1 MMWKTKG
8 MNQDLSVSAFNPE
21 FAFENKNLRLA
32 TNDGNTTLSWVNEKG
47 TGMVGVRPSIDGPIS
62 YDYTLPGTPIGIA
75 VFNDKFVVFTHDTGT
90 DYIIRFTGDSSSLIA
105 TILYSGNLNFDTE
118 HPLET
123 LVSYENDMVQK
134 VYWTDGVNQPRVI
147 NVSESMDDKIG
158 DYTDTS
164 FDFVPTLELNETIKV
179 KKILGG
185 GGSFAPGV
193 IQYAFTYYNKYG
205 QESNIF
211 YTTPLMYVSYK
222 DRGASPED
230 TSVDNTFKIFISNF
244 DNKFDFLRVYS
255 IQRTSINGVPIVRR
269 VQDLDLKAYNPVTGE
284 AVTSVDSSTLPVC
297 RTKGKVIDPY
307 YTYSTKL
314 DAEAKVG
321 GEANSNWYGL
331 YKSEY
336 PDLIISTSEG
346 YVTWGETPTGAS
358 DIVMWFGAETNN
370 GTPIRCTTVD
380 SWATSSDLINFRKS
394 EDGFGI
400 LTYTDNGYSGDTIDP
415 TELLYKGG
423 TGIVAGTMEQKDG
436 TLFLGNIDINAIVP
450 PLSSTIFSKDHERK
464 TLLEWVKDSMTKWET
479 PDHEHDSII
488 SSTKNITV
496 PQTMSG
502 NYTYGNQLSSIDS
515 EGYVASCRGF
525 KHGDFYRLGVQFQHK
540 TGSWSEPV
548 FIKDVEQLKSPSF
561 SNSDLI
567 LPTYKGRLSETA
579 AEALKAEGY
588 VKVRGVVC
596 FPEIQDRV
604 TLCQGVGNPTLYTA
618 QKRSLDKNLYAQSSW
633 FFRPSG
639 PALYNSNNGTSK
651 VAAVHSSQLPTTN
664 TSTIESND
672 SLHLVEIQGEFKTA
686 NEIDN
691 LFTIDWNTCTFH
703 SPDLEFDPTF
713 SILYYDG
720 VTCNRLGTVEVSKTL
735 ADIDIQMETPTISK
749 NATGFDHKSFVTNDA
764 KGIVSGLFYED
775 YIAKDIDANTIRQWA
790 VDTDKF
796 AARWL
801 VYPWQMSGSLNNDI
815 TRPTGVG
822 IQSSL
827 FKKKIISH
835 LRYFS
840 SVTSA
845 TENLPVDF
853 INYFAGN
860 TTDLLVTDSGMYAGN
875 IDTMLSPKR
884 ADGMYF
890 IQGETVGFLDSSP
903 WYKTYANLTDSS
915 NPGIYTGST
924 PAIVAGKTAGNHYID
939 LVLKKNAVRMKYKST
954 PHIVLKFSNSTNIDP
969 YNGNAS
975 TLNLL
980 PVLELQRHGDNNV
993 SNYRKTMF
1001 GGTSDDALRENVWLP
1016 CGEPVSLYDIKNQY
1030 VGDTSNFPCVTFE
1043 YSYGDTY
1050 YQRWDCLKTY
1060 AYTPEDEN
1068 QIVEIGSFMLE
1079 TRVNIDGRY
1088 DRNRGQVNNTM
1099 MSPLNFNLMNL
1110 VYSQRDNF
1118 FNYRIQD
1125 VDYYKSKSYPNQ
1137 ITWSLAKE
1145 SGAEIDAWTNI
1156 NLGSVLELDGD
1167 KGSISKLIRFNDQLL
1182 AFQDSGISQI
1192 LYNENM
1198 QIASTTGVPI
1208 EIANSQKVEGKRY
1221 LSDSIG
1227 CANKWSI
1234 ASTPSGI
1241 YFMDSNNK
1249 GIYHLSDGVKNLS
1262 LEQGF
1267 NTWSKK
1273 NIQAGKIWNPDDFGS
1288 FVSYYD
1294 RQNHDVLFIDENY
1307 CLAFSEKFGIFTS
1320 FYSYKKA
1327 PYFINYKDTGLW
1339 LSKSREKNADSNY
1352 HIYQHNGGEYCEFFG
1367 KPEEYYMELIGNP
1380 EPLVDKIFTNLE
1392 FRACV
1397 DGEGVEVESTPYTP
1411 YIPFDSLYAENE
1423 YQKGELKLQYK
1434 HGLGRMQHYHR
1445 ETSEGEVVDSSS
1457 PLNRKFRIWRCDIPR
1472 NNKGG
1477 KPLDRMRN
1485 TWLKVKLTKTLDTGH
1500 RVEIHDMVMTY
1511 YV

>member
-62 YDYTLPGTPIGIA
+62 YDYTLPGTPIGTA

-105 TILYSGNLNFDTE
+105 TVLYSGNLNFDTE

-123 LVSYENDMVQK
+123 LVSYENDIVQK

-269 VQDLDLKAYNPVTGE
+269 VQDLDLK
-284 AVTSVDSSTLPVC
+284 
-297 RTKGKVIDPY
+297 
-307 YTYSTKL
+307 YSTPTNGSTISFL
-314 DAEAKVG
+314 DLTSDTDGVAPYSLIINNVETDIDHQDRKEGYVFKDGATIG
-321 GEANSNWYGL
+321 GKTAIWMGL
-331 YKSEY
+331 TKKNFR
-336 PDLIISTSEG
+336 DLIIKNSDSSSNNL
-346 YVTWGETPTGAS
+346 YNTWSKESSDDNVLWVSGPTRVVGENE
-358 DIVMWFGAETNN
+358 DHYYIVCTKSATDL
-370 GTPIRCTTVD
+370 TTVD
-380 SWATSSDLINFRKS
+380 F
-394 EDGFGI
+394 
-400 LTYTDNGYSGDTIDP
+400 LTNDIPFVDVISFTDTGYSGNTVDP

-423 TGIVAGTMEQKDG
+423 DEIKVSTMEQKDG
-436 TLFLGNIDINAIVP
+436 VLFFGNIN
-450 PLSSTIFSKDHERK
+450 LSRK
-464 TLLEWVKDSMTKWET
+464 TLETSDIATNVTLSETTRSITPLKVFDS
-479 PDHEHDSII
+479 P
-488 SSTKNITV
+488 
-496 PQTMSG
+496 
-502 NYTYGNQLSSIDS
+502 YYYANQLSSIDS
-515 EGYVASCRGF
+515 EGYSTPCSGF
-525 KHGDFYRLGVQFQHK
+525 KRGDYYRFGVQFQHK
-540 TGSWSEPV
+540 TGRWSDP
-548 FIKDVEQLKSPSF
+548 IYIDDKNITKIPSVSG
-561 SNSDLI
+561 SNLS
-567 LPTYKGRLSETA
+567 LPAYKGEIGSSFA
-579 AEALKAEGY
+579 ATLKESGY
-588 VKVRGVVC
+588 VRVRGVVC
-596 FPEIQDRV
+596 FPEAQDRV
-604 TLCQGVGNPTLYTA
+604 TLCQGVINPTMYS
-618 QKRSLDKNLYAQSSW
+618 QKNYENNSVLKAQSSW
-633 FFRPSG
+633 FFRTKQSDYVDNNETVAPYWPSTNQFLPYMSTAG
-639 PALYNSNNGTSK
+639 NPSNIRS
-651 VAAVHSSQLPTTN
+651 
-664 TSTIESND
+664 
-672 SLHLVEIQGEFKTA
+672 VEIQGDFEDDK
-686 NEIDN
+686 
-691 LFTIDWNTCTFH
+691 FTISTNLVTFH
-703 SPDLEFDPTF
+703 SPDLEFDPAFRITNL
-713 SILYYDG
+713 SGLGYRKAGDATISNTLSDINI
-720 VTCNRLGTVEVSKTL
+720 VT
-735 ADIDIQMETPTISK
+735 ETPNIAS
-749 NATGFDHKSFVTNDA
+749 GSSGYIHKSFN
-764 KGIVSGLFYED
+764 KSGNYGIVTGLFYED
-775 YIAKDIDANTIRQWA
+775 WI
-790 VDTDKF
+790 VDDDNAIIQAWTEEKSPVKYF
-796 AARWL
+796 
-801 VYPWQMSGSLNNDI
+801 VYPWQKTGSLNNDI
-815 TRPTGVG
+815 NRPSDKGISSAVLKQKVISNLRYTGTLLD
-822 IQSSL
+822 SSL
-827 FKKKIISH
+827 GSCQSLENGVYLFAE
-835 LRYFS
+835 
-840 SVTSA
+840 TSDSIVK
-845 TENLPVDF
+845 VDDSL
-853 INYFAGN
+853 YYGN
-860 TTDLLVTDSGMYAGN
+860 VNTV
-875 IDTMLSPKR
+875 LSPTN
-884 ADGMYF
+884 ADGMYYMF
-890 IQGETVGFLDSSP
+890 
-903 WYKTYANLTDSS
+903 
-915 NPGIYTGST
+915 TGSVADDYKNPREVPNFNAVEYYWKTFAATNGAGT
-924 PAIVAGKTAGNHYID
+924 PYNFGLYLYNNNDNLWEYKNQGVGNVYSS
-939 LVLKKNAVRMKYKST
+939 LVLKKDMVRMKYKST
-954 PHIVLKFSNSTNIDP
+954 PHLILNNNFSSLWP
-969 YNGNAS
+969 SSGYNNKM
-975 TLNLL
+975 
-980 PVLELQRHGDNNV
+980 PVLDICREDTPSFRNNL
-993 SNYRKTMF
+993 F
-1001 GGTSDDALRENVWLP
+1001 GGKTQDALMQNMWLP
-1016 CGEPVSLYDIKNQY
+1016 CGEPVRLDDVHDDK
-1030 VGDTSNFPCVTFE
+1030 VTYY

-1125 VDYYKSKSYPNQ
+1125 ADYYKSKSYPNQ

-1167 KGSISKLIRFNDQLL
+1167 KGSISKLIRYNDQLL

-1192 LYNENM
+1192 LYNENV

-1227 CANKWSI
+1227 CTNKWSLV
-1234 ASTPSGI
+1234 STPAGI

-1273 NIQAGKIWNPDDFGS
+1273 NIQAGKIWNPDDFEKNSSGFGS

-1294 RQNHDVLFIDENY
+1294 RQNQDVLFIDENY

-1320 FYSYKKA
+1320 FYSYEKA

-1339 LSKSREKNADSNY
+1339 LSKSREENADSNY
-1352 HIYQHNGGEYCEFFG
+1352 HIYQHNGDEYCEFFG

-1397 DGEGVEVESTPYTP
+1397 DGEGVEVESTPYAP